1 MGIQDN
7 INEVMVEYNGD
18 EKAFDEFL
26 KSAVK
31 GYISTDTVSA
41 DEYDEDEED
50 EEKNIG
56 GFGIDI
62 A

>member
-18 EKAFDEFL
+18 EKAFDDFL
-26 KSAVK
+26 KSVVK
-31 GYISTDTVSA
+31 GYISADTISA
-41 DEYDEDEED
+41 DEYYEDKEDEE
-50 EEKNIG
+50 ENIG